1 MIILDKATIV
11 TAEKEAV
18 GTVIIENGLISDVLW
33 SDREDYDF
41 RRHMLTQ
48 KNPDAEVWDLE
59 GKHLMAGGIDAHVH
73 FRDPAL
79 KQHAKNCLRRCAP
92 TSIW

>member
-11 TAEKEAV
+11 TSEKEAV

-48 KNPDAEVWDLE
+48 KNPDAEVWNLE

-73 FRDPAL
+73 FREPGLTHKADMVT
-79 KQHAKNCLRRCAP
+79 K
-92 TSIW
+92 